1 MADQNAPKSTD
12 NGVSRNTS
20 CNKVALVTGSSSG
33 IGLGIAR
40 QLAAAGYDIMLHGLL
55 SQAQGEALAQ
65 DLGLEYKVRCG
76 FSDADLRDP
85 GAVACLVNQCIESLG
100 RIDVLVNNAG
110 IQFTQRIE
118 QFPEQKW
125 HDIISINLSSVFFA
139 MQAAIPVMREQGW
152 GRIINIASVHGL
164 VASAQK
170 SAYCAA
176 KHGVVG
182 LTKVAA
188 LENAD
193 AGITV
198 NAICPGWVETDLV
211 KPQIQAIAD
220 DQAISYEQARAQ
232 LVGQKQAMTSMT
244 QPAMLGALTVFL
256 CSDDAST
263 MTGTALPVDGAWT
276 AQ

>member
-1 MADQNAPKSTD
+1 MRTD
-12 NGVSRNTS
+12 K
-20 CNKVALVTGSSSG
+20 KVALVTGSSSG

-40 QLAAAGYDIMLHGLL
+40 QLGAAGFDVMLHGLL
-55 SQAQGEALAQ
+55 DLEEGQALANEFTDQ
-65 DLGLEYKVRCG
+65 YQVRSA
-76 FSDADLRDP
+76 FSNADLRDP
-85 GAVACLVNQCIESLG
+85 NEVGALVRQCIDQLGAV
-100 RIDVLVNNAG
+100 DVLVNNAG
-110 IQFTQRIE
+110 IQFTERLE
-118 QFPEQKW
+118 NFPEQKW
-125 HDIISINLSSVFFA
+125 HDIIAINLSSAFFA
-139 MQAAIPVMREQGW
+139 MQAAIPLMREKGW

-188 LENAD
+188 MENAD

-220 DQAISYEQARAQ
+220 QQSLGYEQARAE
-232 LVGQKQAMTSMT
+232 LVGQKQALREMT
-244 QPAMLGALTVFL
+244 QPAMLGALAVFL
-256 CSDDAST
+256 CSDDAAT

>member
-1 MADQNAPKSTD
+1 MRTD
-12 NGVSRNTS
+12 K
-20 CNKVALVTGSSSG
+20 KVALVTGSSSG

-40 QLAAAGYDIMLHGLL
+40 QMAAAGFDVMLHGLMDL
-55 SQAQGEALAQ
+55 DEGQQLASGFAQ
-65 DLGLEYKVRCG
+65 EYQVRSG
-76 FSDADLRDP
+76 FSNADLRDP
-85 GAVACLVNQCIESLG
+85 AEIAALVSQCVEELGAVDI
-100 RIDVLVNNAG
+100 LVNNAG
-110 IQFTQRIE
+110 IQFTERLE
-118 QFPEQKW
+118 NFPEQKW
-125 HDIISINLSSVFFA
+125 HDIIAINLSSAFFA
-139 MQAAIPVMREQGW
+139 MQAAIPLMREKNW

-176 KHGVVG
+176 KHGVIG
-182 LTKVAA
+182 LSKVAA

-220 DQAISYEQARAQ
+220 QQSIDYEHAKSQ
-232 LVGQKQAMTSMT
+232 LVGQKQALRDMT
-244 QPAMLGALTVFL
+244 QPAMLGALAVFL
-256 CSDDAST
+256 CSDDAAT

>member
-1 MADQNAPKSTD
+1 MGTD
-12 NGVSRNTS
+12 K
-20 CNKVALVTGSSSG
+20 KVALVTGSSSG

-40 QLAAAGYDIMLHGLL
+40 QLAAAGFDVMLHGLL
-55 SQAQGEALAQ
+55 DRAEGEVFAHDFAEQ
-65 DLGLEYKVRCG
+65 YQVRSA
-76 FSDADLRDP
+76 FSNADLREPAEVGALISQCSDQL
-85 GAVACLVNQCIESLG
+85 GAV
-100 RIDVLVNNAG
+100 DVLVNNAG
-110 IQFTQRIE
+110 IQFTERLE
-118 QFPEQKW
+118 NFPEQKW
-125 HDIISINLSSVFFA
+125 HDIIAINLSSAFFA
-139 MQAAIPVMREQGW
+139 MQAAIPMMREKGW

-211 KPQIQAIAD
+211 KPQIQSIAD
-220 DQAISYEQARAQ
+220 QQSISYEKARSE
-232 LVGQKQAMTSMT
+232 LVGQKQALRDMT
-244 QPAMLGALTVFL
+244 QTAMLGALAVFL
-256 CSDDAST
+256 CSEDAAT

>member
-85 GAVACLVNQCIESLG
+85 SAVACLVNQCIESLG